1 MPSCWPV
8 AVHTWSTSAA
18 PPSPSSRCFNM
29 DAEGTSAHLE
39 HLVGKWVRR
48 LEPPGLGVG
57 LRAL

>member
-1 MPSCWPV
+1 
-8 AVHTWSTSAA
+8 
-18 PPSPSSRCFNM
+18 M